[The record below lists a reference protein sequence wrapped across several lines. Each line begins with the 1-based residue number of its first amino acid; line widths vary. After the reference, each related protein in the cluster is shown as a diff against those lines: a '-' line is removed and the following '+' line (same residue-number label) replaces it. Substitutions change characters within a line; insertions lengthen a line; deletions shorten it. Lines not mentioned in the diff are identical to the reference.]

1 MNMSGQLT
9 GKVAIVTGGASGI
22 GAATVQRFV
31 EEGAK
36 VLSTDVQQSLGQ
48 SVATE
53 AGALFMVQ
61 DVSRLEDWDRVMDRV
76 RSEFGRL
83 DILVN
88 NAGIVVGKNIE
99 EVDLDHWDHLLGI
112 NLTGVMLGCQ
122 KAIAAMKENPGG
134 SSGSIINIASTS
146 AYAALPGDVAYTASK
161 SAVRMLSKS
170 VAVHCAQNSLNIRC
184 NNLVPGATHTAIIDK
199 AAKAVPGMVAM
210 AAAMSPMNRIGQ
222 GGDLAGAAV
231 YLAGDDSGFV
241 TGSDLLVDGGMLAV
255 HPGY

>member
-1 MNMSGQLT
+1 MSGQLE

-22 GAATVQRFV
+22 GAATVARFV
-31 EEGAK
+31 QEGAK
-36 VLSTDVQQSLGQ
+36 VLSTDVQEGLGQ
-48 SVATE
+48 SVADE
-53 AGALFMVQ
+53 AGAMFMVQ
-61 DVSRLEDWDRVMDRV
+61 DVSDAQAWDRVMEKVKD
-76 RSEFGRL
+76 EYGRL

-88 NAGIVVGKNIE
+88 NAGIVIGKTIE
-99 EVDLDHWDHLLGI
+99 DVDLESWHHLLGI

-134 SSGSIINIASTS
+134 SCGSIINIASTS
-146 AYAALPGDVAYTASK
+146 AFAALPGDVTYTASK

-170 VAVHCAQNSLNIRC
+170 VAVHCAQSGLNIRC
-184 NNLVPGATHTAIIDK
+184 NNLIPGATHTAIIDT
-199 AAKAVPGMVAM
+199 AAESVLGMVEM

-222 GGDLAGAAV
+222 GSDLAAAAV
-231 YLAGDDSGFV
+231 YLAGDDSSFV

>member
-1 MNMSGQLT
+1 MTGQLE

-22 GAATVQRFV
+22 GAAIVERFV
-31 EEGAK
+31 REGAK
-36 VLSTDVQQSLGQ
+36 IVSTDVQAALGQ
-48 SVATE
+48 SVADA

-61 DVSRLEDWDRVMDRV
+61 DVSDAQSWDRVMARV
-76 RSEFGRL
+76 KDEFGRL

-88 NAGIVVGKNIE
+88 NAGIVIGKNIE
-99 EVDLDHWDHLLGI
+99 NVDLESWHHLLGI

-122 KAIAAMKENPGG
+122 KAIAAMKQNPGG

-146 AYAALPGDVAYTASK
+146 AFAALPGDVTYTASK

-170 VAVHCAQNSLNIRC
+170 VAVHCAQSSLNIRC
-184 NNLVPGATHTAIIDK
+184 NNLVPGATHTAIIDT
-199 AAKAVPGMVAM
+199 AAETVPGMVEM

-222 GGDLAGAAV
+222 GSDLAAAAV
-231 YLAGDDSGFV
+231 YLAGDDSSFV

>member
-1 MNMSGQLT
+1 MAGRLA

-22 GAATVQRFV
+22 GAATVKRFV
-31 EEGAK
+31 EEGAR
-36 VLSTDVQQSLGQ
+36 VLSTDVQEALGQ

-53 AGALFMVQ
+53 AGALFQVQ
-61 DVSRLEDWDRVMDRV
+61 DVSDPQGWDLIMT
-76 RSEFGRL
+76 ETQNAFGRL

-88 NAGIVVGKNIE
+88 NAGIVIGKNIE
-99 EVDLDHWDHLLGI
+99 EVDLESWHHLLGI

-122 KAIAAMKENPGG
+122 KAIAMMKENAGG

-146 AYAALPGDVAYTASK
+146 AFAALPGDVTYTASK

-170 VAVHCAQNSLNIRC
+170 VAVHCAHNGLNIRC
-184 NNLVPGATHTAIIDK
+184 NNLVPGATHTAIIDA
-199 AAKAVPGMVAM
+199 AAKVVPNMLEM
-210 AAAMSPMNRIGQ
+210 AAAMSPMKRIGQ
-222 GGDLAGAAV
+222 GSDLAAAAV
-231 YLAGDDSGFV
+231 FLASDDSAFV

>member
-1 MNMSGQLT
+1 MSGQLE

-22 GAATVQRFV
+22 GAATVERFV
-31 EEGAK
+31 QEGAK
-36 VLSTDVQQSLGQ
+36 VLSTDVQEGLGQ
-48 SVATE
+48 SVADE
-53 AGALFMVQ
+53 VGAMFMAQ
-61 DVSRLEDWDRVMDRV
+61 DVSDPEAWDRVMAKIQ
-76 RSEFGRL
+76 SEYGRL

-88 NAGIVVGKNIE
+88 NAGIVIGKNIE
-99 EVDLDHWDHLLGI
+99 DVDLESWHHLLGI

-122 KAIAAMKENPGG
+122 KAIAAMKRNSGG

-146 AYAALPGDVAYTASK
+146 AFAALPGDVSYTASK

-170 VAVHCAQNSLNIRC
+170 VAVHCAQSGLNIRC
-184 NNLVPGATHTAIIDK
+184 NNLVPGATHTAIIDT
-199 AAKAVPGMVAM
+199 AAKSVPGMVEM

-222 GGDLAGAAV
+222 GSDLAGAAV
-231 YLAGDDSGFV
+231 YLAGDDSSFV

>member
-1 MNMSGQLT
+1 MSGQLE

-22 GAATVQRFV
+22 GAATVERFV
-31 EEGAK
+31 QEGAK
-36 VLSTDVQQSLGQ
+36 VLSTDVQESLGQ
-48 SVATE
+48 SVADE
-53 AGALFMVQ
+53 VGAMFMAQ
-61 DVSRLEDWDRVMDRV
+61 DVSDPEAWDRVMAKIQ
-76 RSEFGRL
+76 SEYGRL

-88 NAGIVVGKNIE
+88 NAGIVIGKNIE
-99 EVDLDHWDHLLGI
+99 DVDLESWHHLLGI

-122 KAIAAMKENPGG
+122 KAIATMKRNSGG

-146 AYAALPGDVAYTASK
+146 AFAALPGDVSYTASK

-170 VAVHCAQNSLNIRC
+170 VAVHCAQSGLNIRC
-184 NNLVPGATHTAIIDK
+184 NNLVPGATHTAIIDT
-199 AAKAVPGMVAM
+199 AAKSVPGMVEM

-222 GGDLAGAAV
+222 GSDLAGAAV
-231 YLAGDDSGFV
+231 YLAGDDSSFV

>member
-1 MNMSGQLT
+1 MSGQLK

-22 GAATVQRFV
+22 GAATVERFV
-31 EEGAK
+31 QEGAK
-36 VLSTDVQQSLGQ
+36 VLSTDVQEELGQ
-48 SVATE
+48 SVADE
-53 AGALFMVQ
+53 AGAMFMVQ
-61 DVSRLEDWDRVMDRV
+61 DVSDAQAWDRVMAKV
-76 RSEFGRL
+76 QSEHGRL

-88 NAGIVVGKNIE
+88 NAGIVIGKNIE
-99 EVDLDHWDHLLGI
+99 DVDLESWHHLLGI

-122 KAIAAMKENPGG
+122 KAIAAMKKNPGG

-146 AYAALPGDVAYTASK
+146 AFAALPSDVTYTASK

-170 VAVHCAQNSLNIRC
+170 VAVHCAQSGLNIRC
-184 NNLVPGATHTAIIDK
+184 NNLVPGATHTAIIDT
-199 AAKAVPGMVAM
+199 AAETVPGMVAM

-222 GGDLAGAAV
+222 GSDLAAAAV
-231 YLAGDDSGFV
+231 YLAGDDSSFV

>member
-1 MNMSGQLT
+1 MPEQLE

-22 GAATVQRFV
+22 GAATVERFV
-31 EEGAK
+31 QEGAK
-36 VLSTDVQQSLGQ
+36 VLSTDVQEALGQ
-48 SVATE
+48 SVADE
-53 AGALFMVQ
+53 AGAVFMTQ
-61 DVSRLEDWDRVMDRV
+61 DVSDAQSWGGVMERV
-76 RSEFGRL
+76 RNKFGRL

-88 NAGIVVGKNIE
+88 NAGIVIGKNIE
-99 EVDLDHWDHLLGI
+99 DVDLESWHHLLGI

-122 KAIAAMKENPGG
+122 KAIAMMKENPGG

-146 AYAALPGDVAYTASK
+146 AFTALPGDITYTASK

-170 VAVHCAQNSLNIRC
+170 VAVHCAQNGLNIRC
-184 NNLVPGATHTAIIDK
+184 NNLIPGATHTAIIDT
-199 AAKAVPGMVAM
+199 AAKSVPGMIEM
-210 AAAMSPMNRIGQ
+210 AASMSPMNRIGQ
-222 GGDLAGAAV
+222 GSDLAAAAV

>member
-1 MNMSGQLT
+1 MSGQLE

-22 GAATVQRFV
+22 GAATVERFV
-31 EEGAK
+31 QEGAK
-36 VLSTDVQQSLGQ
+36 VLSTDVQESLGQ
-48 SVATE
+48 SVADE
-53 AGALFMVQ
+53 VGAMFMAQ
-61 DVSRLEDWDRVMDRV
+61 DVSDPEAWDRVMAKIQ
-76 RSEFGRL
+76 SEYGRL

-88 NAGIVVGKNIE
+88 NAGIVIGKNIE
-99 EVDLDHWDHLLGI
+99 DVDLESWHHLLDI

-122 KAIAAMKENPGG
+122 KAIAAMKRNFGG

-146 AYAALPGDVAYTASK
+146 AFAALPGDVSYTASK

-170 VAVHCAQNSLNIRC
+170 VAVHCAQSGLNIRC
-184 NNLVPGATHTAIIDK
+184 NNLVPGATHTAIIDT
-199 AAKAVPGMVAM
+199 AAKSVPGMVEM

-222 GGDLAGAAV
+222 GSDLAGAAV
-231 YLAGDDSGFV
+231 YLAGDDSSFV

>member
-1 MNMSGQLT
+1 MSGQLE

-22 GAATVQRFV
+22 GAATVERFV
-31 EEGAK
+31 QEGAK
-36 VLSTDVQQSLGQ
+36 VLSTDVQESLGQ
-48 SVATE
+48 SVADE
-53 AGALFMVQ
+53 VGAMFMAQ
-61 DVSRLEDWDRVMDRV
+61 DVSDPEAWDRVMAKIQ
-76 RSEFGRL
+76 SEYGRL

-88 NAGIVVGKNIE
+88 NAGIVIGKNIE
-99 EVDLDHWDHLLGI
+99 DVDLESWHHLLDI

-122 KAIAAMKENPGG
+122 KAIAAMKRNSGG

-146 AYAALPGDVAYTASK
+146 AFAALPGDVSYTASK

-170 VAVHCAQNSLNIRC
+170 VAVHCAQSGLNIRC
-184 NNLVPGATHTAIIDK
+184 NNLIPGATHTAIIDT
-199 AAKAVPGMVAM
+199 AAESVPGMVEM

-222 GGDLAGAAV
+222 GSDLAGAAV
-231 YLAGDDSGFV
+231 YLAGDDSSFV

>member
-1 MNMSGQLT
+1 MSGQLK

-22 GAATVQRFV
+22 GAATVARFV
-31 EEGAK
+31 QEGAK
-36 VLSTDVQQSLGQ
+36 VLSTDVQEGLGQ
-48 SVATE
+48 SVADE
-53 AGALFMVQ
+53 VGAMFMAH
-61 DVSRLEDWDRVMDRV
+61 DVSDHEAWDGVMAKV
-76 RSEFGRL
+76 QSEYGRL

-88 NAGIVVGKNIE
+88 NAGIVIGKNIE
-99 EVDLDHWDHLLGI
+99 DVDLESWHHLLGI

-122 KAIAAMKENPGG
+122 KAIAAMKRNSGG

-146 AYAALPGDVAYTASK
+146 AFAALPGDVSYTASK

-170 VAVHCAQNSLNIRC
+170 VAVHCAQSGLNIRC
-184 NNLVPGATHTAIIDK
+184 NNLIPGATHTAIIDT
-199 AAKAVPGMVAM
+199 AAESVPGMVEM

-222 GGDLAGAAV
+222 GSDLAGAAV
-231 YLAGDDSGFV
+231 YLAGDDSSFV

>member
-1 MNMSGQLT
+1 MSGQLK

-22 GAATVQRFV
+22 GAATVARFV
-31 EEGAK
+31 QEGAK
-36 VLSTDVQQSLGQ
+36 VLSTDVQEEQGQ
-48 SVATE
+48 SVADE
-53 AGALFMVQ
+53 VGALFMVQ
-61 DVSRLEDWDRVMDRV
+61 DVSDIQAWDRVMAKV
-76 RSEFGRL
+76 QSEYGRL

-88 NAGIVVGKNIE
+88 NAGIVSGKNIE
-99 EVDLDHWDHLLGI
+99 DVDLESWHHLLGI

-122 KAIAAMKENPGG
+122 KAIAAMKKNPGG

-146 AYAALPGDVAYTASK
+146 AFAALPGDVTYTASK

-170 VAVHCAQNSLNIRC
+170 VAVHCAQSGLNIRC
-184 NNLVPGATHTAIIDK
+184 NNLVPGATHTAIIDT
-199 AAKAVPGMVAM
+199 AAEAVPGMVAI

-222 GGDLAGAAV
+222 GSDLAGAAV
-231 YLAGDDSGFV
+231 YLAGDDSSFV

>member
-1 MNMSGQLT
+1 MSGQLK

-22 GAATVQRFV
+22 GAATVKRFA

-36 VLSTDVQQSLGQ
+36 VLSTDVQETLGQ
-48 SVATE
+48 SAATA
-53 AGALFMVQ
+53 AGAIFHVQ
-61 DVSRLEDWDRVMDRV
+61 DVSDPEEWDKVMTKV
-76 RSEFGRL
+76 QSEFGRL

-88 NAGIVVGKNIE
+88 NAGIVIGKNIE
-99 EVDLDHWDHLLGI
+99 DVDLESWHHLLGI

-122 KAIAAMKENPGG
+122 KAIAMMKKNPGG

-146 AYAALPGDVAYTASK
+146 AYAALPGDVTYTASK

-170 VAVHCAQNSLNIRC
+170 VAVHCAQNGLNIRC
-184 NNLVPGATHTAIIDK
+184 NNLVPGATHTAIIDT
-199 AAKAVPGMVAM
+199 AAKTVPGMVEM
-210 AAAMSPMNRIGQ
+210 AASMSPMNRIGQ
-222 GGDLAGAAV
+222 GSDLAAAAV
-231 YLAGDDSGFV
+231 FLAGDDSGFV

>member
-1 MNMSGQLT
+1 MSGRLA

-22 GAATVQRFV
+22 GAATVKRFV

-36 VLSTDVQQSLGQ
+36 VLSTDVQEALGQ
-48 SVATE
+48 SVAKE
-53 AGALFMVQ
+53 AGALFQAQ
-61 DVSRLEDWDRVMDRV
+61 DVSDPQGWDHIMTETQR
-76 RSEFGRL
+76 EFGRL

-88 NAGIVVGKNIE
+88 NAGIVIGKNIE
-99 EVDLDHWDHLLGI
+99 EVDLESWHHLLGI

-122 KAIAAMKENPGG
+122 KAIAMMKENPGG

-146 AYAALPGDVAYTASK
+146 AYAALPGDVTYTASK

-170 VAVHCAQNSLNIRC
+170 VAVHCAQNDLNIRC
-184 NNLVPGATHTAIIDK
+184 NNLVPGATHTAIIDA
-199 AAKAVPGMVAM
+199 AAKTVPNMLKM

-222 GGDLAGAAV
+222 GSDLAAAAV
-231 YLAGDDSGFV
+231 FLAGDDSSFV